1 VRKALTVI
9 ELAVGAA
16 TILAEGGTV
25 TQAHPHFAQNHVGGG
40 VFGFFC
46 GGPKPAC
53 PSPGGT
59 VQGTWTGADII
70 GPADQGVQTAA
81 FDEFV
86 RALRAGAVYVNVHSS
101 GATPSYPEGEI
112 RGQVS
117 AAHDD

>member
-1 VRKALTVI
+1 MS
-9 ELAVGAA
+9 G
-16 TILAEGGTV
+16 
-25 TQAHPHFAQNHVGGG
+25 
-40 VFGFFC
+40 
-46 GGPKPAC
+46 
-53 PSPGGT
+53 PGGT
-59 VQGTWTGADII
+59 VRGTWTGADII
-70 GPADQGVQTAA
+70 GPADQGVHTAA